1 MLEDPKVETK
11 VVHSESKS
19 AWNLVMTGL
28 GGKYKICRVPYVT
41 VDNDEFTERNR
52 KEALKHAQFI
62 SYCFNNS
69 ASICENYKSMF

>member
-1 MLEDPKVETK
+1 MLEDPNIKTK

-19 AWNLVMTGL
+19 AWNVVGTGL
-28 GGKYKICRVPYVT
+28 SGKFKICRVPYCT
-41 VDNDEFTERNR
+41 VDNDSFTERNR
-52 KEALKHAQFI
+52 KEALIHAQFI